1 MKNYTDVTFHS
12 PSLPFCLSLGV
23 EAKLDN
29 INQLKVKGLVLGP
42 LHTVQADQPHTLN
55 LEEINLIHG
64 TKEDLVIVI
73 EKAQRKGT
81 LSTEIVYLG
90 VRTQIS
96 TNVGFTF
103 T

>member
-1 MKNYTDVTFHS
+1 MTFHS
-12 PSLPFCLSLGV
+12 PSLSFCLSLGV

-42 LHTVQADQPHTLN
+42 LHIVQANEPHTLD
-55 LEEINLIHG
+55 LKEINPILG
-64 TKEDLVIVI
+64 TKEALVSLI
-73 EKAQRKGT
+73 EKAQRKGR